1 MNLIQDSLKNIQ
13 ASRELKE
20 NTLQYL
26 NERQN
31 KAHRFKPRAVY
42 RYAFVITALLLLI
55 TAGGYSLY
63 SRPVSYISIDIN
75 PSIELG
81 INRFEKVVSATSYNE
96 DGQTIIEQVPVKNVS
111 YIQAIDRL
119 LKDDACSRFLTKDAL
134 LVFTV
139 ISDQAD
145 TIVEELSGNEAFQRY
160 APLTY
165 TSDHSCMEEAHQ
177 HNMSFG
183 KYRTYLELLQYDDE
197 VTIDDCHGMSMG
209 EMHDKIDSCKHEQTT
224 ESNGNTEEKS
234 SHHGSHHGSG
244 KKEHGRN

>member
-1 MNLIQDSLKNIQ
+1 M
-13 ASRELKE
+13 
-20 NTLQYL
+20 
-26 NERQN
+26 
-31 KAHRFKPRAVY
+31 
-42 RYAFVITALLLLI
+42 
-55 TAGGYSLY
+55 G
-63 SRPVSYISIDIN
+63 
-75 PSIELG
+75 
-81 INRFEKVVSATSYNE
+81 
-96 DGQTIIEQVPVKNVS
+96 
-111 YIQAIDRL
+111 
-119 LKDDACSRFLTKDAL
+119 
-134 LVFTV
+134 FTV

-145 TIVEELSGNEAFQRY
+145 TIVEELNGNEAFRRY